1 MYSGEY
7 LDIIEVGI
15 QGPPGTGMPAGGL
28 KDEIL
33 TKKSDANYDYEWK
46 RFKTVLEKHESINEE
61 ELRDGLLW
69 NNTSSDVIQY
79 YDGSIIK
86 TLLYSE
92 GSETDQV
99 LCGSSL
105 PNGNLILKS
114 TSAEEKGSIIIP
126 EFNTPG
132 IIVNDELGHISTISQ
147 LPIENLPPHSS
158 SIAEFGVA
166 SKELYGHVK
175 IGSSIVVDNGVIDV
189 DINTGKG
196 LEYIGET
203 PNKILEIDDTVVTL
217 SDNQVL
223 LNKTLESPV
232 IHSEDSIVD
241 EYGNELLTFKAV
253 TYAKNN
259 VAVEN
264 ARVAEGPRIYP
275 VGEDNNI
282 DLILSGKGYGNVKID
297 DDVVTTNT
305 KFQVL
310 TNKVLT
316 DNVVESIYPREDRV
330 NKLYLPDV
338 TDTLVTLNA
347 AQTLTNK
354 TLTAPKFVNHGYIAD
369 SNGNELVVFNSYES
383 AVNDITI
390 ENAPE
395 SNSPVI
401 KASGDDASIDLVL
414 RAKGAGFVRVDND
427 VVTTNSAN
435 QTLINKTLFEPIVSS
450 LYQNSEKTNKI
461 TFPEVSDIVVTL
473 NATQTLTNKTLTA
486 PKFVD
491 NGYIADV
498 GGNELLMFNSH
509 DSAVNT
515 IAVENAASL
524 NPPAIKVVG
533 DDSNIDLVL
542 KAKGAGSV
550 RVNDDVITTNNAN
563 QTLSNKTLFEPVISS
578 LYQDS
583 EKNNKIIFPGVSD
596 TVVTLNAVQ
605 TLTNKILTEPKFT
618 DYGFIADI
626 NGNELIVFNIY
637 DSAVNS
643 IVVENAV
650 EFDSPVI
657 RADGDDI
664 NVDLILKAKGAGSV
678 KVDSDIITTNN
689 AVQTLTNKIL
699 TTPRIINND
708 YIADLNGNKLLMFG
722 SVPAAKTY
730 LKLINNTVE
739 NDVILEV
746 LGSDNVG
753 LNIIPNGSGNIQIN
767 NDVITTNTAK
777 QLLNNKILYKPIISS
792 LYQDPEKIN
801 EITFPAISDTV
812 VTLKA
817 EQTLKNKI
825 LTTPKIISDDYISDI
840 NGNELLMFGSTPSA
854 ETYLKLTNNTAG
866 NNTILEALGSMNTG
880 LDIVTSGTGTVRIN
894 NDVVTTNAASQTL
907 THKTLI
913 EPTIGNFVNANHNHS
928 NNVNGGQITDAALSS
943 PVTPAKGGTGF
954 NSYTLGDI
962 IYASSPDTLV
972 KLPGN
977 TTTDTKLLTQT
988 GTGTKSSSPEWKKYK
1003 HEQVIG
1009 DGISTEYTIN
1019 HNLNTRAHTISIW
1032 RNIPPYDEIDYYVE
1046 KTTLNTITL
1055 YFDRVLQQDEF
1066 SVVIIG

>member
-7 LDIIEVGI
+7 INIIEVGI
-15 QGPPGTGMPAGGL
+15 QGPPGTPGTGMPTGGL
-28 KDEIL
+28 KDDIL
-33 TKKSDANYDYEWK
+33 AKKSDANYDYIWRK
-46 RFKTVLEKHESINEE
+46 YKTVLEKHESINEE

-147 LPIENLPPHSS
+147 LPLENLPSHSS
-158 SIAEFGVA
+158 STTEFGVA
-166 SKELYGHVK
+166 SKESYGHVK
-175 IGSSIVVDNGVIDV
+175 IGSSIAVSNGVIDV
-189 DINTGKG
+189 DINTGRG
-196 LEYIGET
+196 LEYTGET

-223 LNKTLESPV
+223 LNKTLESPILESPILESPV

-264 ARVAEGPRIYP
+264 SRVAMGPRIYP

-347 AQTLTNK
+347 TQTLTNK

-383 AVNDITI
+383 AVNAVTI

-401 KASGDDASIDLVL
+401 KASGDDTNIDLVL
-414 RAKGAGFVRVDND
+414 RAKGTGSVRVND
-427 VVTTNSAN
+427 DVITTNNAN
-435 QTLINKTLFEPIVSS
+435 QTLINKVLLEPVVSS
-450 LYQNSEKTNKI
+450 LYQDLEKTNRI
-461 TFPEVSDIVVTL
+461 TFPGVSDTVVTL

-486 PKFVD
+486 PKFAN
-491 NGYIADV
+491 NGYIADI
-498 GGNELLMFNSH
+498 NDNKLLTFNSH
-509 DSAVNT
+509 DSAVN
-515 IAVENAASL
+515 N
-524 NPPAIKVVG
+524 
-533 DDSNIDLVL
+533 
-542 KAKGAGSV
+542 
-550 RVNDDVITTNNAN
+550 
-563 QTLSNKTLFEPVISS
+563 
-578 LYQDS
+578 
-583 EKNNKIIFPGVSD
+583 
-596 TVVTLNAVQ
+596 
-605 TLTNKILTEPKFT
+605 
-618 DYGFIADI
+618 
-626 NGNELIVFNIY
+626 
-637 DSAVNS
+637 

-650 EFDSPVI
+650 ESDSPVI

-664 NVDLILKAKGAGSV
+664 NVDLILKAKGIGSV
-678 KVDSDIITTNN
+678 KIDDDVVTTNTAVQTLMNKTLFEPVINSLYQDLEKNNKITFPEISDTVVTLN

-730 LKLINNTVE
+730 LKLTNNTVE

-777 QLLNNKILYKPIISS
+777 QLLNNKTLYKPIISS

-825 LTTPKIISDDYISDI
+825 LTTPKIINDDYISDI
-840 NGNELLMFGSTPSA
+840 NGNELLMFGSTPLA

-866 NNTILEALGSMNTG
+866 NNTILEALGSANTG
-880 LDIVTSGTGTVRIN
+880 LDIVTSGSGTVRIN
-894 NDVVTTNAASQTL
+894 NDIVTTNTANQTL

-913 EPTIGNFVNANHNHS
+913 EPTIGNFVNANHDHS
-928 NNVNGGQITDAALSS
+928 NNTNGGQITDTALSS

-954 NSYTLGDI
+954 SSYTLGDI
-962 IYASSPDTLV
+962 IYASSSNTLA

>member
-1 MYSGEY
+1 MSNTIVEVVNENTTVEVVDEY
-7 LDIIEVGI
+7 IDVIEVGI

-28 KDEIL
+28 TDDVL
-33 TKKSDANYDYEWK
+33 AKKSDVNYDYTWRK
-46 RFKTVLEKHESINEE
+46 FKTVLEKYESITEE

-69 NNTSSDVIQY
+69 NNTATDSIQY
-79 YDGSIIK
+79 YDGSAVK

-92 GSETDQV
+92 GSRSDQV
-99 LCGSSL
+99 LSGSSL

-126 EFNTPG
+126 EFNSAG
-132 IIVNDELGHISTISQ
+132 IIVSDELGHISTASQ
-147 LPIENLPPHSS
+147 LSPENIPPHSS
-158 SIAEFGVA
+158 PTTEFGVA
-166 SKELYGHVK
+166 DKESYGHVK
-175 IGSSIVVDNGVIDV
+175 IGSSIAVSNGVIEV
-189 DINTGKG
+189 DINMGKG
-196 LEYIGET
+196 LIYTGET

-223 LNKTLESPV
+223 LNKTLESPILESPILESPV

-275 VGEDNNI
+275 VGENDNI
-282 DLILSGKGYGNVKID
+282 DLLLSSKGYGSVKVND
-297 DDVVTTNT
+297 DIVTTNT

-316 DNVVESIYPREDRV
+316 DNVAESIYPREDKV
-330 NKLYLPDV
+330 NKLHLPDV

-347 AQTLTNK
+347 TQTLTNK

-369 SNGNELVVFNSYES
+369 SNGNELVVFNSYEL
-383 AVNDITI
+383 AVNAVTI

-395 SNSPVI
+395 LNSPVI
-401 KASGDDASIDLVL
+401 KASGDDTNIDLVL
-414 RAKGAGFVRVDND
+414 RAKGTGSVRVND
-427 VVTTNSAN
+427 DIITTNNAN
-435 QTLINKTLFEPIVSS
+435 QTLINKILLEPVVSS
-450 LYQNSEKTNKI
+450 LYQDLEKTNRI
-461 TFPEVSDIVVTL
+461 TFPGVSDIVVTL
-473 NATQTLTNKTLTA
+473 NAAQTLANKTLTA

-542 KAKGAGSV
+542 KAKGTGSV

-722 SVPAAKTY
+722 S
-730 LKLINNTVE
+730 
-739 NDVILEV
+739 
-746 LGSDNVG
+746 
-753 LNIIPNGSGNIQIN
+753 
-767 NDVITTNTAK
+767 
-777 QLLNNKILYKPIISS
+777 
-792 LYQDPEKIN
+792 
-801 EITFPAISDTV
+801 
-812 VTLKA
+812 
-817 EQTLKNKI
+817 
-825 LTTPKIISDDYISDI
+825 
-840 NGNELLMFGSTPSA
+840 TPSA

-962 IYASSPDTLV
+962 IYASSPDTLA

-1009 DGISTEYTIN
+1009 DGISTVYTIN